1 MDLDITNI
9 KGYTGFA
16 AYRNPNN
23 KNQII
28 WFMVYGGLLLL
39 NGKYV
44 NVTESWLKAQLANK
58 YKGQS
63 DTRPYDSKPRRGYQ
77 VNSAV
82 VKESELREKREA
94 RWFEKK
100 DGSIAKVNKTPSKP
114 SAPST
119 SAGGGRPVVPAPPA
133 GVREKEDTDECT
145 PPTLENY
152 IMACEKLVIPELG
165 GKISLW
171 AKNQETY
178 LTNFNKANKCLNAL
192 MADLQALD
200 YYKFKN
206 RIERLR
212 NYYTEFSTKSLLAK
226 DPTQMR

>member
-1 MDLDITNI
+1 MALDITNI

-28 WFMVYGGLLLL
+28 WFMVFDGYLKL
-39 NGKYV
+39 NNNKYP
-44 NVTESWLKAQLANK
+44 VTESWLKTQLANK
-58 YKGQS
+58 YKGQF
-63 DTRPYDSKPRRGYQ
+63 DTRPYDSSPRQGFQ
-77 VNSAV
+77 VDSAV
-82 VKESELREKREA
+82 VKESELKEKKEN

-100 DGSIAKVNKTPSKP
+100 DGTIAKVNKTPSKP

-165 GKISLW
+165 GTISKW
-171 AKNQETY
+171 AKSQDIY